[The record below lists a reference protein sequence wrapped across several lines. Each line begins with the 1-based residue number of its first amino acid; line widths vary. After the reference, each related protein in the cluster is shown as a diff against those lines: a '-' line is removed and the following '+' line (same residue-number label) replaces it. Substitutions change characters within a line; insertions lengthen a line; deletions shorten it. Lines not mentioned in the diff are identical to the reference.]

1 MFYTSE
7 EINKNSL
14 SEYIYDDE
22 RNVSV
27 KNVYEFQKNIGT
39 NDIKEFAALDLSL
52 KEMSLYRCCFIFLN
66 DDIYKENI
74 MEQNRR
80 NFNLNFLAQNA
91 KEFGFAELP
100 RSFRFEN
107 FYSRFFPKVFPK
119 GKYENK
125 VVISDKQNKNV
136 LKICEYVSDINEP
149 PEHLAPLARQEFRFE
164 VETSLFSG
172 KIEDCPDKYFEE
184 VFSIAAE
191 LIRSSRK
198 YFSFMFGHTIAEML
212 IVPKRLKDLD
222 LKGKQNS
229 DDCSTEAMP
238 HI

>member
-1 MFYTSE
+1 MFYISE
-7 EINKNSL
+7 EINKNLL

-22 RNVSV
+22 ENVSV
-27 KNVYEFQKNIGT
+27 KNVYEFQKNIGA

-52 KEMSLYRCCFIFLN
+52 KEMSLCRCCFIFLN

-74 MEQNRR
+74 MEQNRE

-107 FYSRFFPKVFPK
+107 FYSRFFSK

-136 LKICEYVSDINEP
+136 LKICEYVSDINQP
-149 PEHLAPLARQEFRFE
+149 PEYLAHLALLAKQEFRFE

-172 KIEDCPDKYFEE
+172 KIEDCPDEYFEE
-184 VFSIAAE
+184 VFSIATE
-191 LIRSSRK
+191 LIKSSRK

-212 IVPKRLKDLD
+212 IVPKRLKDL
-222 LKGKQNS
+222 KGKQNS
-229 DDCSTEAMP
+229 SGCSTEAMP